1 MTLRF
6 RDEAV
11 TEGGRLHGSQHLP
24 ALRETTGDAEIVVQR
39 VEVDM
44 EPGRSGHGPSVHLCL
59 FNLKTTR
66 GLSCERGRLCGMSN
80 NQWNSGQGS
89 NEWAPQQ
96 GGSNEWG
103 AQQGGQQEWNQQ
115 GSNQEWGQAQP
126 QSSAQEWGQ
135 AQPQAS
141 AQDWN
146 QQQGQAASG
155 NDWGQGQQSAQDWN
169 QQQGQAAAG
178 NDWGQAQPQAS
189 AQDWNQAQPQASA
202 QDWNQQQGQAAAG
215 NDWGQGQQSAQDWN
229 QQGGQGGQQD
239 WNQQQGQNWNQQQ
252 GGQYFPAQQGQFQGQ
267 PAERKASPF
276 DFSFKQLSLPSA
288 AGMIFMIGVI
298 AVGVEWLFGFLQI
311 LVDGNSFGFEGGDAS
326 VMGIIGTL
334 IGGLAAALFKVLVLR
349 VLIEIGVAGAK
360 LLKKAEEPKDEA

>member
-1 MTLRF
+1 
-6 RDEAV
+6 
-11 TEGGRLHGSQHLP
+11 
-24 ALRETTGDAEIVVQR
+24 
-39 VEVDM
+39 
-44 EPGRSGHGPSVHLCL
+44 
-59 FNLKTTR
+59 
-66 GLSCERGRLCGMSN
+66 MSN

-146 QQQGQAASG
+146 QQQGQAA
-155 NDWGQGQQSAQDWN
+155 AQEWN
-169 QQQGQAAAG
+169 
-178 NDWGQAQPQAS
+178 
-189 AQDWNQAQPQASA
+189 
-202 QDWNQQQGQAAAG
+202 
-215 NDWGQGQQSAQDWN
+215 
-229 QQGGQGGQQD
+229 QGGQQD
-239 WNQQQGQNWNQQQ
+239 WNQQGAQGGQDWNQQGQNWNQQQ

-349 VLIEIGVAGAK
+349 VLIEIGVAVTT
-360 LLKKAEEPKDEA
+360 LLTRQKNGSPES